1 MRDVLKRTDVR
12 DDVAAHLTEALIE
25 SSLRGVDSHGV
36 RLFPHYVKGVLGGR
50 INPNPSYRRTR
61 TSPSTALFDA
71 DHTFGHAACMEA
83 AKYAIALADEAGSA
97 HVAVY
102 HSSHFGAAAT
112 YALEIARCNMI
123 GMSFTNTDALIKSYG
138 GKKAFLGNNPICITV
153 PCEGEEPICL
163 DMATSIVTFNKIK
176 QLREHGLFAPPGVGA
191 DDEGRETIDPH
202 RISMLNPIG
211 GYKGYGLSFMVEVL
225 CSLLTGMPYGPQIPK
240 MFEAPMDEKRNLGQ
254 FIIALR
260 IENFQDIHLFKK
272 RMAMFVGDLRKS
284 PPFHPD
290 QPVHVPGDPEKAKQK
305 ERLKTGIPL
314 SDTELIHLRNIGR
327 QWGIQIE

>member
-1 MRDVLKRTDVR
+1 MRDVLKRADVR
-12 DDVAAHLTEALIE
+12 DDVAAGLTHALIE

-36 RLFPHYVKGVLGGR
+36 RLFPHYIRGVLGGR
-50 INPNPSYRRTR
+50 INANPAYRFTK

-71 DHTFGHAACMEA
+71 DHTFGHAACLEA
-83 AKYAIALADEAGSA
+83 AKEAMGLAKEGGSA
-97 HVAVY
+97 HLAVY

-112 YALEIARCNMI
+112 YALEIARHNMI
-123 GMSFTNTDALIKSYG
+123 GMSFTNTDALVKTYG
-138 GKKAFLGNNPICITV
+138 GKKAFLGNNPICIAV
-153 PCEGEEPICL
+153 PCDGEEPICL

-176 QLREHGLFAPPGVGA
+176 QLREQGLTAEPGIGA
-191 DDEGRETIDPH
+191 DNDGIETTDPH

-225 CSLLTGMPYGPQIPK
+225 CSLITGMPYGPQIPK

-260 IENFQDIHLFKK
+260 IENFQDINLFKK
-272 RMAMFVGDLRKS
+272 RMAIFVEELRKS
-284 PPFHPD
+284 APFHPD
-290 QPVHVPGDPEKAKQK
+290 QPVQVPGDPEKKKQK

-314 SDTELIHLRNIGR
+314 SDAELLPLRDIGR
-327 QWGIQIE
+327 QWGIRL